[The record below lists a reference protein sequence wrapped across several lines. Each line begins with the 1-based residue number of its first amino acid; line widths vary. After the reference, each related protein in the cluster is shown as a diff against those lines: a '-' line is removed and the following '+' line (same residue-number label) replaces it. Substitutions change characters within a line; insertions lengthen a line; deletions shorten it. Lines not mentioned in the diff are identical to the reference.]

1 MHRSTDLNEWLR
13 YIEAIHPTEIELG
26 LERLKRV
33 ATELLQKTPPT
44 VMTVAGTNGKGTTS
58 AAIAALC
65 QSAGAKVGLYTSPHL
80 FRFNERIRIN
90 NEPVADQ
97 LLVEAFQAVE
107 QARGDVSLSYFEYTT
122 LAAFWVFEH
131 EQLDAWVLE
140 IGLGGRLDA
149 VNLIDPDI
157 AVVTNVG
164 LDHQGFL
171 GDTLEEIGREKAGIC
186 RTGRPLVLGSEV
198 PESVLNTAQSVGAE
212 LYPFGQE
219 HGLNN
224 DRLYWK
230 TGETRQSALG
240 LPRANAAA
248 ALQAFALSPWS
259 LPVEECA
266 SVLQALSVPGRLQS
280 FQHQG
285 RRVIVDV
292 GHNPH
297 AAAYIASQ
305 LLPERFHVALG
316 MLADK
321 DSDGFIRALQ
331 PAMLSLSTVS
341 LNVPRGL
348 TAQALGDRT
357 TQPVLCQADTIEEL
371 MAVLDRE
378 HPGEPL
384 FIGGS
389 FYTVCAAMDF
399 LEK

>member
-26 LERLKRV
+26 LDRLKRV
-33 ATELLQKTPPT
+33 AAKLLQKSPPT

-65 QSAGAKVGLYTSPHL
+65 QTAGAKVGLYTSPHL
-80 FRFNERIRIN
+80 FRFNERIRLN
-90 NEPVADQ
+90 NEPVADK
-97 LLVEAFQAVE
+97 LLVDAFQAVE

-131 EQLDAWVLE
+131 AQLDAWVLE

-186 RTGRPLVLGSEV
+186 RAGRPLVLGSEV
-198 PESVLNTAQSVGAE
+198 PESVLNTAQSVGAR
-212 LYPFGQE
+212 LYPFGQS
-219 HGLNN
+219 HGLDDN
-224 DRLYWK
+224 RLYWQA
-230 TGETRQSALG
+230 GESRQLSLG

-259 LPVEECA
+259 LPVDECL
-266 SVLQALSVPGRLQS
+266 SVLQTLSVPGRLQP
-280 FQHQG
+280 FQHKG

-305 LLPERFHVALG
+305 LLPERFHVVLG
-316 MLADK
+316 MLTDK

-331 PAMLSLSTVS
+331 PAMLSLSTLS

-348 TAQALGDRT
+348 SAQALAART
-357 TQPVLCQADTIEEL
+357 TQPVLCQADSIEEL

-389 FYTVCAAMDF
+389 FYTVCAAMEF